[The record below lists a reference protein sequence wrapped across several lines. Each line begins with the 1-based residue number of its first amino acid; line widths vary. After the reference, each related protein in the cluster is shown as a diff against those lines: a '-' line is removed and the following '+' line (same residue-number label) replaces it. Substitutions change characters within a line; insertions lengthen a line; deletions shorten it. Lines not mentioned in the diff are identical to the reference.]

1 MRMKSTALL
10 ALGSLMLGFALGR
23 VTAPDSPGPTSA
35 TTAAAVSMPLP
46 DGHPRMGERSLGD
59 AVASTLQRLPSAGG
73 ATADAMADTGAGTNI
88 VDQADA
94 LRRQR
99 KFKESIE
106 LYRRAVAEERMSA
119 DAWADYADALASAA
133 SSLQGE
139 PEQALAR
146 ALALDP
152 RHAKALWLKA
162 SLQHEQRR
170 YADAVLTWRSLL
182 AVVPKESSDA
192 RIIQANIA
200 EASRLATGA

>member
-1 MRMKSTALL
+1 MNMRSTALL
-10 ALGSLMLGFALGR
+10 ALGGLMLGFVLGR
-23 VTAPDSPGPTSA
+23 AAAPNSPDPMSA
-35 TTAAAVSMPLP
+35 TTLAAATVPLP

-59 AVASTLQRLPSAGG
+59 AVASTLQQLPSAGG
-73 ATADAMADTGAGTNI
+73 VTGSPMADAGAGSDI

-94 LRRQR
+94 LRRER

-106 LYRRAVAEERMSA
+106 LYRRAVAEERMTA
-119 DAWADYADALASAA
+119 DAWADYADAMASAA

-170 YADAVLTWRSLL
+170 YADAVQTWRSLL
-182 AVVPKESSDA
+182 AVVPKDSSDA